1 MSKTLPP
8 ARQLRNLLARPGIIR
23 SLGAHDVLTALL
35 IEQAGFESV
44 FIGGFGTSA
53 SLYGLPDLN
62 FLGMTE
68 MAEAVRRMAHRVS
81 IPVIADGDT
90 GHGDLHNVMR
100 CVAEFEGAG
109 AAGIILEDQIFPK
122 RCGHFEGK
130 QVIPLEE
137 MALKFKAAA
146 RARSDPDLVFIART
160 DAREP
165 HGLDEAI
172 DRINR
177 YCEAGADVAF
187 IEAPL
192 SIAELE
198 TICHRVEHPKFVN
211 MLAFGKTPI
220 LSVAELEQ
228 MGFKMMVAPID
239 SVLLTARVMRE
250 MAEVFKRD
258 GHTLVL
264 AERMVGFDEIK
275 KILGVGEFL
284 ALREELVRDPS
295 TR

>member
-1 MSKTLPP
+1 MTQPP
-8 ARQLRNLLARPGIIR
+8 TRRIRELLAKPGIIR
-23 SLGAHDVLTALL
+23 SLGAHDVLTAVL

-62 FLGMTE
+62 FLGMSE
-68 MAEAVRRMAHRVS
+68 MADAVRRMAQRVT

-100 CVAEFEGAG
+100 CISEFETAG
-109 AAGIILEDQIFPK
+109 AAGIILEDQVFPK

-130 QVIPLEE
+130 QVIPAQE
-137 MALKFKAAA
+137 MVLKFKAAV
-146 RARSDPDLVFIART
+146 RARYDADFLLIART

-165 HGLDEAI
+165 NGLDDAI

-177 YCEAGADVAF
+177 YCDAGADVAF

-192 SIAELE
+192 SLAELE
-198 TICHRVEHPKFVN
+198 TICRRVRYPKFVN

-220 LSVAELEQ
+220 LSVRDLDQ
-228 MGFKMMVAPID
+228 MGFKIMVAPID
-239 SVLLTARVMRE
+239 SVLLAARAMRE
-250 MAEVFKRD
+250 MAQVFARD
-258 GHTLVL
+258 GNTQAL
-264 AERMVGFDEIK
+264 AEKMAGFDDIK
-275 KILGVGEFL
+275 SILGVRESL
-284 ALREELVRDPS
+284 SLRDELS
-295 TR
+295 QGG

>member
-1 MSKTLPP
+1 MTQSPT
-8 ARQLRNLLARPGIIR
+8 RRIRELLAKPGIIR
-23 SLGAHDVLTALL
+23 SLGAHDVLTAVL

-62 FLGMTE
+62 FVGMSE
-68 MAEAVRRMAHRVS
+68 MADAVRRMAQRVT

-100 CVAEFEGAG
+100 CISEFETAG
-109 AAGIILEDQIFPK
+109 AAGIILEDQVFPK

-130 QVIPLEE
+130 QVIPAQE
-137 MALKFKAAA
+137 MVLKFKAAA
-146 RARSDPDLVFIART
+146 RARNDADFLFIART

-165 HGLDEAI
+165 NGLDDAI

-177 YCEAGADVAF
+177 YCDAGADVAF

-192 SIAELE
+192 SLAELE
-198 TICHRVEHPKFVN
+198 IICRRVPYPKFVN

-220 LSVAELEQ
+220 LGVRDLEQ
-228 MGFKMMVAPID
+228 MGFKIMVAPID
-239 SVLLTARVMRE
+239 SVLLSAKAMSE
-250 MAEVFKRD
+250 MAQVFARD
-258 GHTLVL
+258 GHTQAL
-264 AERMVGFDEIK
+264 AEKMAGFDEIK
-275 KILGVGEFL
+275 NILGVHRFL
-284 ALREELVRDPS
+284 SLRDELQS
-295 TR
+295 

>member
-1 MSKTLPP
+1 MTKTPKP
-8 ARQLRNLLARPGIIR
+8 TQQLRELMNRPGIIR
-23 SLGAHDVLTALL
+23 SLGAHDVMTAVLV
-35 IEQAGFESV
+35 EQAGFETV

-68 MAEAVRRMAHRVS
+68 MADAVRRMAHRVS

-100 CVAEFEGAG
+100 CVEEFEGTG
-109 AAGIILEDQIFPK
+109 AAGIILEDQVFPK

-130 QVIPLEE
+130 QVIPADE
-137 MALKFKAAA
+137 MVLKFKAAV
-146 RARSDPDLVFIART
+146 RARNDRDFIFIART
-160 DAREP
+160 DARETN
-165 HGLDEAI
+165 GLDDAI

-177 YCEAGADVAF
+177 YCDAGADVAF

-192 SIAELE
+192 SVEELE
-198 TICHRVEHPKFVN
+198 TICQRVPYPKFVN

-220 LSVAELEQ
+220 LSVKELEQ
-228 MGFKMMVAPID
+228 MGFKMVVAPID

-250 MAEVFKRD
+250 MAEVFMRD
-258 GHTLVL
+258 GHTQSL
-264 AERMVGFDEIK
+264 ADDMVRFDEIK
-275 KILGVGEFL
+275 KVLGVSGFL
-284 ALREELVRDPS
+284 SLRDELS
-295 TR
+295 GS

>member
-1 MSKTLPP
+1 MSEAIHPV
-8 ARQLRNLLARPGIIR
+8 RQLRSLMTKPGIIR

-62 FLGMTE
+62 FLGLAE
-68 MAEAVRRMAHRVS
+68 MAEAVRRMTHRVS

-90 GHGDLHNVMR
+90 GHGDLPNVMR

-109 AAGIILEDQIFPK
+109 AAGVILEDQIFPK

-130 QVIPLEE
+130 QVIPAEE
-137 MALKFKAAA
+137 MVLKFKAAV
-146 RARSDPDLVFIART
+146 RARSNPDLTFIART

-165 HGLDEAI
+165 YGLNEAI

-192 SIAELE
+192 SVAELE
-198 TICHRVEHPKFVN
+198 TICRRVDYPKFVN

-228 MGFKMMVAPID
+228 MGFKMVVAPID
-239 SVLLTARVMRE
+239 SVLLTARIMRE

-258 GHTLVL
+258 GHTRAL
-264 AERMVGFDEIK
+264 ADRMVGFDEIK
-275 KILGVGEFL
+275 TILGVGEHLSLRDEL
-284 ALREELVRDPS
+284 ARDS
-295 TR
+295 

>member
-1 MSKTLPP
+1 MTQHPT
-8 ARQLRNLLARPGIIR
+8 RRIRELLAKPGIIR
-23 SLGAHDVLTALL
+23 SLGAHDVLTAVL

-62 FLGMTE
+62 FLGMSE
-68 MAEAVRRMAHRVS
+68 MADAVRRMAQRVT

-100 CVAEFEGAG
+100 CISEFETAG
-109 AAGIILEDQIFPK
+109 AAGIILEDQVFPK

-130 QVIPLEE
+130 QVVPAQE
-137 MALKFKAAA
+137 MVLKFKAAV
-146 RARSDPDLVFIART
+146 RARDDTDFLVIART

-165 HGLDEAI
+165 NGLDDAI

-177 YCEAGADVAF
+177 YCDAGADVAF

-192 SIAELE
+192 SLAELE
-198 TICHRVEHPKFVN
+198 TICRRISYPKFVN

-220 LSVAELEQ
+220 LGVRDLEQ
-228 MGFKMMVAPID
+228 MGFKIMVAPID
-239 SVLLTARVMRE
+239 SVLLTAKAMRE
-250 MAEVFKRD
+250 MAEIFARD
-258 GHTLVL
+258 GHTQAL
-264 AERMVGFDEIK
+264 AEKMAGFDEIK
-275 KILGVGEFL
+275 QILGVKSFL
-284 ALREELVRDPS
+284 SLRDDLQN
-295 TR
+295 